1 MDRTDVGLSSLRA
14 MPLFSGV
21 TEHDLLSILKMGEI
35 RSYEPG
41 QAIVERG
48 EIGDSLFII
57 LRGTAGVDVAGDP
70 HDLAEG
76 DFFGEMALMAGKERT
91 ATVQAR
97 ENLQALR
104 IGADDF
110 QRFLLQQPQ
119 VGLAMLKGLI
129 DRWRDVQ
136 GRLEAWAGIG

>member
-1 MDRTDVGLSSLRA
+1 MERTDVGMSSLRA

-21 TEHDLLSILKMGEI
+21 TEHDLQSILKMGEI

-57 LRGTAGVDVAGDP
+57 LRGTAGVDVAGDE

-76 DFFGEMALMAGKERT
+76 DFFGEMALMTGKERT

-97 ENLQALR
+97 ESLQALR

-110 QRFLLQQPQ
+110 QRFLLQHPQ

-129 DRWRDVQ
+129 DRWHDVQ